1 MTSERLIMQLVSGGV
16 LNGLQYKNYAVM
28 FGNSYDAK
36 EFYDR
41 LEKCVDTVP
50 SFLFPGK
57 IKKFAGM
64 RTIIMGNTKIFV
76 VGAAGNALRG
86 FTLNGLFINEKVYPL
101 DQVIGQC
108 ACMVKL
114 RGGSVTTFED

>member
-1 MTSERLIMQLVSGGV
+1 MTSERLILQLVSGGV
-16 LNGLQYKNYAVM
+16 LHGLQYKNYAVM
-28 FGNSYDAK
+28 FANSYDAK

-41 LEKCVDTVP
+41 LGKCVDAVP

-57 IKKFAGM
+57 IKKLARM

-76 VGAAGNALRG
+76 AAVSGNALRG
-86 FTLNGLFINEKVYPL
+86 FHLDGLFINEKAHPL
-101 DQVIGQC
+101 DQVIGQY

-114 RGGSVTTFED
+114 RGGVVTTFED

>member
-16 LNGLQYKNYAVM
+16 LHGLQYKNYAVM

-36 EFYDR
+36 EFYGM

-57 IKKFAGM
+57 IKKM
-64 RTIIMGNTKIFV
+64 HV
-76 VGAAGNALRG
+76 CV
-86 FTLNGLFINEKVYPL
+86 PL
-101 DQVIGQC
+101 LWGIL
-108 ACMVKL
+108 KYL
-114 RGGSVTTFED
+114 L

>member
-57 IKKFAGM
+57 IKKYARM
-64 RTIIMGNTKIFV
+64 RTIVMGNTKIFV
-76 VGAAGNALRG
+76 VGAPGNALRG
-86 FTLNGLFINEKVYPL
+86 FTLDGLFINEKVYPL
-101 DQVIGQC
+101 DQAVGQY

-114 RGGSVTTFED
+114 RGGYVTTFED